1 MGNERLHQLRE
12 IAEREPDDALA
23 QYGLGKAYLNAK
35 RYDEAIETL
44 SRAILVDPKY
54 SAAYRDLGRAYLDSR
69 RAAQAIKT
77 LRKGISVAERRGDLQ
92 TVREMKVFMRRATRK
107 LSKRGDG

>member
-1 MGNERLHQLRE
+1 MGKDRLEQLRE

-23 QYGLGKAYLNAK
+23 QYGFGKALMRAG

-44 SRAILVDPKY
+44 SRAILVDPRY
-54 SAAYRDLGRAYLDSR
+54 SAAFRDLGRTYLESK

-77 LRKGISVAERRGDLQ
+77 FRRGIPIAEQRGDLQ
-92 TVREMKVFMRRATRK
+92 TVREMQIFMKRATRQ
-107 LSKRGDG
+107 LSKR

>member
-1 MGNERLHQLRE
+1 MGKDRLEQLRE

-23 QYGLGKAYLNAK
+23 QYGFGKALMRAG

-44 SRAILVDPKY
+44 SRAILADPRY
-54 SAAYRDLGRAYLDSR
+54 SAAFRDLGRTYLESK

-77 LRKGISVAERRGDLQ
+77 FRRGIPIAEQRGDLQ
-92 TVREMKVFMRRATRK
+92 TVREMQIFMKRATRQ
-107 LSKRGDG
+107 LSKR